1 MFVFL
6 LMRCI
11 MIKVDLITG
20 FLGSGKTT
28 FIKKYVRYL
37 LKQGMRVGIIENDL
51 GAINVDMILLQ
62 DLDCDRL
69 VREMVVCN
77 EDADCHRRRYKTKL
91 ISLAMR
97 GIDRVVVEPSGI
109 YNPDE
114 FFDVLYE
121 SPLDSW
127 YEAGSVISVVDARL
141 PDGFTRSEDYFL
153 MSEVACSGK
162 ALLSHLDVAPER
174 AAERAEAH
182 IAKAMKEFRCVRS
195 LDGLFVRKPMGDLTD
210 EDFGIFMNAGWYGA
224 DYERLSP
231 TENTFRS
238 IFFFDVPDTRE
249 ELAAAVRKC
258 FSDSSLGHVFRIKGF
273 IEEGGTWYELNAAG
287 PDFEFRKMDTPAQKV
302 IIVIGDGLDRSA
314 IDRAFGRKSGTAADG
329 AA

>member
-1 MFVFL
+1 
-6 LMRCI
+6 

-51 GAINVDMILLQ
+51 GPINVDMILLQ

-77 EDADCHRRRYKTKL
+77 EDSDCHRRRYKTKL

-121 SPLDSW
+121 SPLDRW
-127 YEAGSVISVVDARL
+127 YEAGSVISLVDARL
-141 PDGFTRSEDYFL
+141 PDGFTRAEDYFL

-162 ALLSHLDVAPER
+162 AILSHLDLAPEG
-174 AAERAEAH
+174 AAEKAEAH
-182 IAKAMKEFRCVRS
+182 IARAMKEFRCGRS
-195 LDGLFVRKPMGDLTD
+195 LDGPFVRKPVGELDD
-210 EDFGIFMNAGWYGA
+210 ADFASFMNAGWYGA
-224 DYERLSP
+224 DHERLAP
-231 TENTFRS
+231 AENTFRS
-238 IFFFDVPDTRE
+238 IFFFDVPESRD
-249 ELAAAVRKC
+249 ELSQAVRKC
-258 FSDSSLGHVFRIKGF
+258 FSDRSLGHVFRIKGF
-273 IEEGGTWYELNAAG
+273 IEEGGTWYEINASG
-287 PDFEFRKMDTPAQKV
+287 PDFTFTKMDTPAQKV
-302 IIVIGDGLDRSA
+302 IIVIGDSLDRDA
-314 IDRAFGRKSGTAADG
+314 IDRAFGRKSGTAAPG
-329 AA
+329 AV